1 LFQANTGAG
10 LNRDKAKT
18 AGSCAASPHVSP
30 YAQKGRKT
38 AAPKEKEP
46 PVNEKELR
54 HLKAEFLAK
63 KKKFYS
69 MKIDLYKRQV
79 RISK

>member
-10 LNRDKAKT
+10 LNREKAKT
-18 AGSCAASPHVSP
+18 SGSRATSPYVSP

-38 AAPKEKEP
+38 AAPKKKEP
-46 PVNEKELR
+46 PLTEKELR
-54 HLKAEFLAK
+54 HLNAQYLTT

-69 MKIDLYKRQV
+69 MKIDFYKRQV